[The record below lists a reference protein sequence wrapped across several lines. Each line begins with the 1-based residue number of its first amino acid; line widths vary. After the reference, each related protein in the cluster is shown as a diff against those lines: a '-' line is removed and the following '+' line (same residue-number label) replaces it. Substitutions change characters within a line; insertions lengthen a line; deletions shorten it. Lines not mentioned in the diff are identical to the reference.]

1 MKTRLYRITRMV
13 LFCCL
18 AAALPA
24 FAQDNHPQQ
33 NDHPERQ
40 KQTQNNEHRA
50 QPAQSHEGARQ
61 QANPRQEQ
69 HNASHPQEHRQ
80 SPQTQDARPNRDNNH
95 AQQQSNRDN
104 YHSQQ
109 QPNRGNYHQQQSNR
123 GARPSPER
131 DRQDRSNHGRP
142 AQWGRPPS
150 HRGSYRFRSNDRSR
164 LHSYYMDQMRAINRA
179 NRPVFRVGGYFPYDD
194 IGYLSPLPPDLYGA
208 LPPPPYG
215 YQMGYYDG
223 YVVVY
228 DPMTYFIASVID
240 LLQ

>member
-1 MKTRLYRITRMV
+1 MKKRLYRTARMV

-24 FAQDNHPQQ
+24 FAQDNHARQ
-33 NDHPERQ
+33 NDQSEHN
-40 KQTQNNEHRA
+40 QTQRNDHQA
-50 QPAQSHEGARQ
+50 QRP
-61 QANPRQEQ
+61 N
-69 HNASHPQEHRQ
+69 
-80 SPQTQDARPNRDNNH
+80 PQTPNTRPNRDNNH
-95 AQQQSNRDN
+95 AQQ
-104 YHSQQ
+104 
-109 QPNRGNYHQQQSNR
+109 PNRGNYHPQQPNR
-123 GARPSPER
+123 SARPSPNR
-131 DRQDRSNHGRP
+131 AQQRRPNHGRP

-150 HRGSYRFRSNDRSR
+150 HRGSYSFRSNDRAR
-164 LHSYYMDQMRAINRA
+164 LHSYYMARLRAINRA
-179 NRPVFRVGGYFPYDD
+179 NRPIFRVGGYFPYAD
-194 IGYLSPLPPDLYGA
+194 IGYLSPLPPDLYGT

>member
-1 MKTRLYRITRMV
+1 MKTRLYRITRMA

-24 FAQDNHPQQ
+24 FAQDNQQ
-33 NDHPERQ
+33 NQHPEHQRQ
-40 KQTQNNEHRA
+40 AQQPEHRA
-50 QPAQSHEGARQ
+50 QQPGAQSHARQ
-61 QANPRQEQ
+61 QANPRPEQ
-69 HNASHPQEHRQ
+69 RNASHPQAQRQ
-80 SPQTQDARPNRDNNH
+80 NPQTPNTRPNRGNNH
-95 AQQQSNRDN
+95 AQQ
-104 YHSQQ
+104 
-109 QPNRGNYHQQQSNR
+109 PNRGT
-123 GARPSPER
+123 RPSPAR
-131 DRQDRSNHGRP
+131 AQQRPSRQGHSNHGRP

-150 HRGSYRFRSNDRSR
+150 HRGSYSFRSNDRSR
-164 LHSYYMDQMRAINRA
+164 LHSYYMARLRSINRY
-179 NRPVFRVGGYFPYDD
+179 NRPMFRIGGYFPYAD
-194 IGYLSPLPPDLYGA
+194 IGYLSPLPPDLYGT